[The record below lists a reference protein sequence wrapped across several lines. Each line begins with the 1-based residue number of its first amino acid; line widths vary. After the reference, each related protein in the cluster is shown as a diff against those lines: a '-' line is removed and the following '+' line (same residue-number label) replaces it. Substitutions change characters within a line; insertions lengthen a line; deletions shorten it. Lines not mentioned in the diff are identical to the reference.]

1 MSLPATYRKLVARK
15 LSRNFRDAT
24 EVIDVPMPT
33 PQAGEILVRNLYAG
47 VNASDLN
54 ITAGVYFTNPS
65 LPFDLGVEAAGEVV
79 AVGEGVTALK
89 VGDHV
94 ITTGLGG
101 GYREYQTVAANMVI
115 PVPQASA
122 ELLAVSVSGLT
133 ASMTLDIA
141 GELKSGE
148 TVLIT
153 GAAGG
158 AGQFAVQIAKQAGNH
173 VIGVTSTDAKAEQ
186 LKALGCDRVI
196 NYKREDLNA
205 VLKAEYPNGID
216 LIYEGIGGEV
226 FDACIAN
233 LATRGRC
240 VVIGFISEYQTGPV
254 SVTAPRIYHTLLWK
268 SATLRGFLFSD
279 YVPQIPEHM
288 GKMMTAFA
296 SGTIQAAVDPTE
308 FRGVEA
314 IVDAVEYMHA
324 GKNSGK
330 VVVRF

>member
-1 MSLPATYRKLVARK
+1 MPLPTTYRKLVARK

-24 EVIDVPMPT
+24 EIVEVPLPT
-33 PQAGEILVRNLYAG
+33 PAPHEILVKNLFAG
-47 VNASDLN
+47 VNASDVN
-54 ITAGVYFTNPS
+54 ISAGVYFTNPT

-79 AVGEGVTALK
+79 AVGTEVASLK

-94 ITTGLGG
+94 LTTGLGG
-101 GYREYQTVAANMVI
+101 GYREYQTAPASLVI

-133 ASMTLDIA
+133 ASMTLEIA
-141 GELKSGE
+141 GEMKSGE

-158 AGQFAVQIAKQAGNH
+158 AGQFAVQLAKQAGNH

-186 LKALGCDRVI
+186 LKALGCDRAI

-205 VLKAEYPNGID
+205 VLQAEYPNGID
-216 LIYEGIGGEV
+216 LIYENIGGEV
-226 FDACIAN
+226 FDVCIAN
-233 LATRGRC
+233 IAKRGRC
-240 VVIGFISEYQTGPV
+240 VVSGFISEYLTGPI

-288 GKMMTAFA
+288 GKMLTAF
-296 SGTIQAAVDPTE
+296 GTGKIQAVVDPTE
-308 FRGVEA
+308 FRGVES
-314 IVDAVEYMHA
+314 IVSAVEYMHA

-330 VVVRF
+330 VVIRF